1 MTTLEGK
8 VALIT
13 GGARGIG
20 RGIAVALAEA
30 GADIAIADVEEIS
43 SSAQQY
49 GTEAVGGMTA
59 AQTTLSEI
67 EALGRRAISLQ
78 ADVRR
83 KGDTQQMVEA
93 TVRQLGPLDILVCNA
108 GVINRGSRTN
118 RPAGAAMRKG
128 IHQKIVHHIFGK
140 IRANSHSLPKYT
152 SSSRV

>member
-30 GADIAIADVEEIS
+30 GADVAIADVEEIS

-108 GVINRGSRTN
+108 GVINLSPVETMT
-118 RPAGAAMRKG
+118 PRKPG
-128 IHQKIVHHIFGK
+128 ISPLPSTQKAFSSPVK
-140 IRANSHSLPKYT
+140 QPSLL
-152 SSSRV
+152 